1 MIPSSQ
7 ASTLLY
13 RSHRIAVFTVVLIVT
28 FLTIVVVVLFFFF
41 PLFLFWLLSN
51 ENADSRRAI
60 KGAESVQ
67 LRCTE
72 AGNTPTVTP

>member
-1 MIPSSQ
+1 MVPSSQ
-7 ASTLLY
+7 AGTLLY

-28 FLTIVVVVLFFFF
+28 FLTIVVVVLFFF

-60 KGAESVQ
+60 KG
-67 LRCTE
+67 
-72 AGNTPTVTP
+72 G